1 MLRNERRGYLKKY
14 QNMKKDFSGL
24 VQKIDF
30 AKSSSNTVPA
40 IIQDSSTNV
49 VLMLGYM
56 NYEAFLETIDSGLVT
71 FYSRSKN
78 RLWVKGETSKNYL
91 HVVDIKLDC
100 DFDTILIKAKPDGN
114 VCHTGAETCFNEEN
128 TGNDF
133 LRALE
138 KIIEGRKTRPVSG
151 SYTSTLFKN
160 GINKMAQKVGEE
172 AVELIIEAKDNNSR
186 LFLNEAADL
195 LFHYLIL
202 LQAKNK
208 ELNDVLEVLEK
219 RHKEE
224 K

>member
-1 MLRNERRGYLKKY
+1 
-14 QNMKKDFSGL
+14 MKNDYSDLVKRVDFS
-24 VQKIDF
+24 
-30 AKSSSNTVPA
+30 KSSSGTIPA

-56 NYEAFLETIDSGLVT
+56 NKEALLETIDSKLVT
-71 FYSRSKN
+71 FFSRSKN

-91 HVVDIKLDC
+91 HVIDIKTDC
-100 DFDTILIKAKPDGN
+100 DFDTILIKAKPDGV

-128 TGNDF
+128 SGNDF

-138 KIIEGRKTRPVSG
+138 KIIEGRKKRPVSG
-151 SYTSTLFKN
+151 SYTSTLFKE

-172 AVELIIEAKDNNSR
+172 AVELVIEAKDNNDK

-195 LFHYLIL
+195 MFHYLIL

-208 ELNDVLEVLEK
+208 TLNDVIEVLEK
-219 RHKEE
+219 RHKVAE
-224 K
+224 

>member
-1 MLRNERRGYLKKY
+1 
-14 QNMKKDFSGL
+14 MKKSYSGL
-24 VQKIDF
+24 VKKIDF
-30 AKSSSNTVPA
+30 AKSSTWTVPA
-40 IIQDSSTNV
+40 IIQDASTNV

-56 NYEAFLETIDSGLVT
+56 NEEALLETIDSGFVT

-91 HVVDIKLDC
+91 HVVDIKTDC
-100 DFDTILIKAKPDGN
+100 DFDTLLIKAKPDGN

-128 TGNDF
+128 SGKDF

-138 KIIEGRKTRPVSG
+138 KIIEGRKKRPVSG
-151 SYTSTLFKN
+151 SYTSTLFKS
-160 GINKMAQKVGEE
+160 GINRIAQKVGEE
-172 AVELIIEAKDNNSR
+172 AIEIVIEAKDNNQK

-195 LFHYLIL
+195 MFHYLVL

-208 ELNDVLEVLEK
+208 TLEDVIKVLEK